1 MIREALSNITG
12 VELFSIIPLILF
24 IVIFAGVLVWVSRLD
39 QTLVKKWSRIPLDPD
54 SVNQVKHDDREIV

>member
-1 MIREALSNITG
+1 MIREALSNIAG

-39 QTLVKKWSRIPLDPD
+39 QTLVKKWSRIPLDHD